1 VVSADVSTAEFPW
14 IRAKPQD
21 PRLGCY
27 CTRVNNEAIERTLGL
42 VRQEMGCADVR
53 LEIGGRPPES
63 PEIVVAATPSGFRL
77 VAAFD
82 GAPEDRA
89 SAALRLRQLAASF
102 FDSGVSAPPPREDA
116 EHHLAQ
122 RRLDDELCA
131 LSGRTGAAGATV
143 IDVQSPVIWGCSE
156 GRHPDEDVDTLLGV
170 ASLDALTRARGI
182 DLAVVSGLRED
193 DRAAAL
199 SGFDG
204 EEKTLLEKLVSRM
217 AARPLRA
224 RQTHLL
230 HARALAEVRTAR
242 KSHRA
247 EDSTFRR
254 LYHGEGMG
262 YFARSF
268 AGIYILVAYFPAAFS
283 ELRVEGAALH
293 ALPLIE
299 RHVLGLPPV
308 DPTPP
313 KGKVVK
319 MPLRT

>member
-1 VVSADVSTAEFPW
+1 MN
-14 IRAKPQD
+14 
-21 PRLGCY
+21 L
-27 CTRVNNEAIERTLGL
+27 EAIERALGL

-53 LEIGGRPPES
+53 LEIGGRASEAPDTVIAS
-63 PEIVVAATPSGFRL
+63 TPSGFRL
-77 VAAFD
+77 VATFD
-82 GAPEDRA
+82 GVPENRA
-89 SAALRLRQLAASF
+89 SAHLRLRQLAGSF
-102 FDSGVSAPPPREDA
+102 FDSGLTPPTPREDA

-143 IDVQSPVIWGCSE
+143 IDAKSPVIWGCSE
-156 GRHPDEDVDTLLGV
+156 GRHPDEDVDTLLAV
-170 ASLDALTRARGI
+170 AELDALSRSRGI

-193 DRAAAL
+193 DRVAAL

-204 EEKTLLEKLVSRM
+204 AERNRLESLVTRM
-217 AARPLRA
+217 ASRPLRA
-224 RQTHLL
+224 RQTRLV
-230 HARALAEVRTAR
+230 HARALFAIR
-242 KSHRA
+242 KAWKEHKADESG
-247 EDSTFRR
+247 FRR
-254 LYHGEGMG
+254 LVHGDGMG

-268 AGIYILVAYFPAAFS
+268 AGIYLLIAYFPGSFS

-308 DPTPP
+308 DPIPP

-319 MPLRT
+319 LNLPNS